1 MSAQRIAFALSMLC
15 CAHLARADELTIPLP
30 AEKWSLKLDAPAM
43 QKAPVA
49 GDDAVYAGTAG
60 KWNVSLHV
68 GPPLCAG
75 GDGNENMYKCFGA
88 KMQQMPYIV
97 NGSIRANETPRGVQV
112 AYLMELPLGERKVR
126 AFNINYLF
134 AKNGKWADL
143 HISVI
148 QPAKEDFEAVFK
160 MLDTVAVIDQAPA
173 S

>member
-1 MSAQRIAFALSMLC
+1 MRTC
-15 CAHLARADELTIPLP
+15 T
-30 AEKWSLKLDAPAM
+30 
-43 QKAPVA
+43 
-49 GDDAVYAGTAG
+49 
-60 KWNVSLHV
+60 
-68 GPPLCAG
+68 
-75 GDGNENMYKCFGA
+75 
-88 KMQQMPYIV
+88 
-97 NGSIRANETPRGVQV
+97 IRANETPRGVQV

-148 QPAKEDFEAVFK
+148 QPAKGDFEAVFK